1 MPAGHN
7 EPPAAESATAPG
19 EVAQGG
25 PGTALAFIS
34 YASADGTVA
43 ETVCSALE
51 RAGVRCWIAPRDV
64 TPGELY
70 ATSIVHAI
78 DSTRVLVLIL
88 SQHAADSAHVFREIE
103 RASSKRHAILS
114 FRIDKAPLPEGLEYF
129 LNTSQW
135 LDASSNQVDRALPRL
150 VEAVRH
156 ALGAPAATARA
167 DRGPPPT
174 ASKGLPSN
182 RSLAALGILVAIAIA
197 YVAVDRFWLSRPA
210 DSQMSPG
217 EMAALPPADAL
228 GAAAPP
234 AKSIAVMPFADLSE
248 KKDQEYFSDGL
259 SEELIDHLA
268 RVPDLKVIARS
279 SAFAFKGTNEDVR
292 SIAGKLGVS
301 NLLQGS
307 VRKAGNRLRITAQL
321 IRASDGVLLW
331 SETFDRKLV
340 DVFELQDEI
349 SARVAEALN
358 TTLNLASGAGAES
371 ASKHAV
377 NFDAYNLMLQ
387 GNYFFWR
394 GNKGDEARAVELFE
408 QAVRQ
413 DPEYA
418 LAWAK
423 LARALVWQGF
433 IGDLAPD
440 EATSRI
446 RTAVERALAIDPNSA
461 EAYYARGN
469 MFRVLAG
476 DWPAAFADYRKV
488 VALDAHGEVGRAAL
502 GNIILLE
509 GELSGQFGAQI
520 DYLHRELESNPLD
533 TDGLIDLAWA
543 YLNAGDLD
551 ASAATFLRLLEVNPD
566 FSTARAGHGLAL
578 LLDGKEVEALAAV
591 RKEPDESIRLQVLS
605 AVHWAS
611 GQRVESDAALGAL
624 ERKYADRK
632 AYDIASVHAYR
643 GEAAAAFSWLDRAFQ
658 QRPGSLENL
667 KRDPLF
673 RKLHGDPRFSAML
686 RKAKLAE

>member
-1 MPAGHN
+1 MPAGNN
-7 EPPAAESATAPG
+7 ERPAADSATAPG
-19 EVAQGG
+19 EGAQGG
-25 PGTALAFIS
+25 PDTALAFIS
-34 YASADGTVA
+34 YASADGAVA

-51 RAGVRCWIAPRDV
+51 RTGVRCWIAPRDV

-135 LDASSNQVDRALPRL
+135 LDASSTQVDQALPRL

-156 ALGAPAATARA
+156 ALGAPAATARVGHGSA
-167 DRGPPPT
+167 VT
-174 ASKGLPSN
+174 APKGRPSN
-182 RSLAALGILVAIAIA
+182 RLFVALAVLVATAIA

-210 DSQMSPG
+210 DSQMGPD
-217 EMAALPPADAL
+217 ETAALPPADAFR
-228 GAAAPP
+228 AAAAP

-292 SIAGKLGVS
+292 TIAGKLGVS

-358 TTLNLASGAGAES
+358 TTLNLASGAGADP
-371 ASKHAV
+371 ASKQAV
-377 NFDAYNLMLQ
+377 DIEAYNLVLQ
-387 GNYFFWR
+387 GNYIFWR

-413 DPEYA
+413 DPQYP

-423 LARALVWQGF
+423 LARALVWMGF

-446 RTAVERALAIDPNSA
+446 RTAVERALAIDPNSQ
-461 EAYYARGN
+461 EALYARGN
-469 MFRVLAG
+469 MYRVLTG
-476 DWPAAFADYRKV
+476 DWPAAFADYRKAA
-488 VALDAHGEVGRAAL
+488 ALNPHGEVGRSAL
-502 GNIILLE
+502 ANIVLLE
-509 GELSGQFGAQI
+509 GQLSGQFGPYI
-520 DYLHRELESNPLD
+520 DSLRRELESNPLD
-533 TDGLIDLAWA
+533 TDALNELAWA

-551 ASAATFLRLLEVNPD
+551 ASATTFLRLLEVNPD

-578 LLDGKEVEALAAV
+578 LLDGKEVEALAAA
-591 RKEPDESIRLQVLS
+591 RKEPDEAIRLLALS
-605 AVHWAS
+605 AIHWAS
-611 GQRVESDAALGAL
+611 GQRAESDAALGAL
-624 ERKYADRK
+624 EQKYADRK
-632 AYDIASVHAYR
+632 AYDIAAAHAYR
-643 GEAAAAFSWLDRAFQ
+643 GEAAAAFSWLDRAYR
-658 QRPGSLENL
+658 QRAGSLENL
-667 KRDPLF
+667 KGDPLF
-673 RKLHGDPRFSAML
+673 HKLRQDPRFSATL